1 MGPALP
7 AIVTV
12 ERLAGRVGTVEIVD
26 DPENLKGRLYKKRRQ
41 TSARRQVDWSV
52 VGKCDE
58 IVMLERRAQ
67 TFPVGRGA
75 VNEDR
80 PEALWL
86 GRLGKRGEGRLQHH
100 RLLARNCKERRHEGI
115 AVRDRQDRE
124 MDLRHRHD
132 VEEIRWLGDRQ
143 LATSWQCVD
152 AGKIG

>member
-1 MGPALP
+1 VGPALP

-86 GRLGKRGEGRLQHH
+86 GRLGKRGERTARWTSGTGTTWKRLGGWAIAS
-100 RLLARNCKERRHEGI
+100 LLPRGSALMPARSAE
-115 AVRDRQDRE
+115 
-124 MDLRHRHD
+124 
-132 VEEIRWLGDRQ
+132 
-143 LATSWQCVD
+143 
-152 AGKIG
+152 